1 MGKEQVKKVVI
12 DTNVIVSALLFGG
25 LPGNLIP
32 LWKDGTIQPLCS
44 KDIMDEYL
52 MVFTYPKFKLTEK
65 EINFILFHEILPWF
79 HIVTVQD
86 GRHFIQNDPKDD
98 MFIWCAM
105 EGKANVIIS
114 GDEHLLNFKES
125 PVPILSVSNYL
136 KK

>member
-1 MGKEQVKKVVI
+1 MGKEQVKRVVI

-52 MVFTYPKFKLTEK
+52 RVFTYPKFKLTEK

-86 GRHFIQNDPKDD
+86 GRNFIQNDPKDD

-105 EGKANVIIS
+105 EGNASVIIS

-125 PVPILSVSNYL
+125 PVPILSVSKFL